1 MPEKNQPQNLDA
13 VIEKINEMRGFFK
26 IGDEIIP
33 FLTDLF
39 KFLQEIIP
47 LMAEISTSI
56 KTSTT
61 SLPKASERIQ
71 DVNHTTEITTNEIMD
86 KLDNI
91 LNAAETLHKAVGE
104 QEPEAI
110 ETIQN
115 EVNDILMALQFQDI
129 ISQKLQHANKI
140 LSAIHEK
147 FQGLFDSLR
156 NVKVSTILG
165 SSLLEA
171 LEREMESQTNQEVAA
186 QLEAEAKDMIRDEGE
201 VTDEDIERLLS

>member
-1 MPEKNQPQNLDA
+1 MPDKNQPQNLDS

-47 LMAEISTSI
+47 LMAEISASI

-91 LNAAETLHKAVGE
+91 LNATETLNKAIGE
-104 QEPEAI
+104 QESEAI

-129 ISQKLQHANKI
+129 TSQKLQHANKI
-140 LSAIHEK
+140 LAAIHEK

-156 NVKVSTILG
+156 NVKVSTVLG

-171 LEREMESQTNQEVAA
+171 LEREMESQANQEAA
-186 QLEAEAKDMIRDEGE
+186 TKLEAEAKDMIRDEGE

>member
-1 MPEKNQPQNLDA
+1 MAKQAKGTELNS

-47 LMAEISTSI
+47 LMAQISTSI
-56 KTSTT
+56 KSSTNN
-61 SLPKASERIQ
+61 LPKASERIE

-91 LNAAETLHKAVGE
+91 LNATEVLSKATGDTE
-104 QEPEAI
+104 QEAV

-129 ISQKLQHANKI
+129 TSQKLQHANKI
-140 LSAIHEK
+140 LTAIHDK
-147 FQGLFDSLR
+147 FQQLFDSLK
-156 NVKVSTILG
+156 NVKVSTVLG

-171 LEREMESQTNQEVAA
+171 LEKEMETQSSQAAAAELDQEA
-186 QLEAEAKDMIRDEGE
+186 QDVIRDEGE